1 MIELGD
7 RSELDRATFAA
18 YLEGTQAPRLSWSQI
33 LIPWIVS
40 LSLLALQVPLIAG
53 AVHAL

>member
-1 MIELGD
+1 MVELGD
-7 RSELDRATFAA
+7 RRELDRATFAA
-18 YLEGTQAPRLSWSQI
+18 YLDGRQAPRLSWSQI

-40 LSLLALQVPLIAG
+40 LGLIAFQVRLIAG